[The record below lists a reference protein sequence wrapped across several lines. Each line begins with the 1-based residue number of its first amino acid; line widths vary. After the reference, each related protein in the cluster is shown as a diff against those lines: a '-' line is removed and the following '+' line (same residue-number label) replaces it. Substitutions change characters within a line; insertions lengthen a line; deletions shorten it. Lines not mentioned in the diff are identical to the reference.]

1 MIVKP
6 PYLLRALA
14 GLSLA
19 AFGAVLMLVPVA
31 AVPQSPNKDAG
42 PPFNDSIED
51 PAEWGKAFPKQYEDY
66 KKSTDMQRTKHGG
79 SEAVPRTPT
88 QADPRSVVARSKS
101 EEDKDLK
108 AIWQG
113 YAFSEDFREERGHA
127 YMLEDQDETKR
138 LVIVKQPGRACT
150 ATRRSSRRTARPAT
164 ATS

>member
-66 KKSTDMQRTKHGG
+66 KKSTDMPRTKHGG

-88 QADPRSVVARSKS
+88 QAGSA
-101 EEDKDLK
+101 L
-108 AIWQG
+108 
-113 YAFSEDFREERGHA
+113 
-127 YMLEDQDETKR
+127 
-138 LVIVKQPGRACT
+138 GR
-150 ATRRSSRRTARPAT
+150 RRVQQESRRTSGCARRSGRAT
-164 ATS
+164 RSHWIFARSAATPTCSRTRTRPSA